1 MSKYQATLHDV
12 LKEPKT
18 NNFMRLPERVARTEI
33 GDLCISTVYLG
44 YLANTYANVAG
55 AHHVLGGV
63 PFRRPAPKGAWQL
76 TSRGIEEVSGPIA
89 EETPQATEEESAG
102 AAPFETCVFYPD
114 DTSNVLHRCTT
125 RQEALQYHVRIV
137 QHEINHI
144 VEHLRNLPTQAVTND
159 SLRI

>member
-33 GDLCISTVYLG
+33 GDLCISTVNLG
-44 YLANTYANVAG
+44 YLDNTNANV
-55 AHHVLGGV
+55 
-63 PFRRPAPKGAWQL
+63 
-76 TSRGIEEVSGPIA
+76 
-89 EETPQATEEESAG
+89 AG